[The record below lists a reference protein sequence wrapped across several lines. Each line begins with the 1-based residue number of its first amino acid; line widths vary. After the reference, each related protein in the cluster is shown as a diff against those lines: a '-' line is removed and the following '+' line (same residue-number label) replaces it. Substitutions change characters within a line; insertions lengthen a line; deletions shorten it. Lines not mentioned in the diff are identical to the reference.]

1 MSVRLV
7 SISPDAEGLILEC
20 ARVSS
25 NSTAKNT
32 GTKLLSYL
40 IQHKHWSPFEM
51 ANMVIEIETTRDISR
66 QILRHRSFSFQEFSQ
81 RYQVIASDPVIRDTR
96 LQDTKNRQNSIATE
110 DDRLRADWEAMQE
123 ATWELAHSNYEKALE
138 AGIAKEQARALLPE
152 GMTRTKMFVNGTI
165 RSWIHYLQ
173 LRRENGTQLEHQDIA
188 KQIMEV
194 FKQQLPTI
202 YESAFFLNKPL

>member
-7 SISPDAEGLILEC
+7 SISLDAEGLILEC

-25 NSTAKNT
+25 NAAANNT
-32 GTKLLSYL
+32 GSRLLSYL
-40 IQHKHWSPFEM
+40 IKHKHWSPFEM

-81 RYQVIASDPVIRDTR
+81 RYQVVATEPVIRDTR
-96 LQDTKNRQNSIATE
+96 LQDTKNRQNSIAV
-110 DDRLRADWEAMQE
+110 DDERLRAEWEEMQE
-123 ATWELAHSNYEKALE
+123 ATWELAYRNYTRALE
-138 AGIAKEQARALLPE
+138 SGIAKEQARALLPE

-173 LRRENGTQLEHQDIA
+173 LRRENGTQLEHQEIA
-188 KQIMEV
+188 LKIMEI
-194 FKQQLPTI
+194 FKQQMPAI
-202 YESAFFLNKPL
+202 YEAEFK

>member
-110 DDRLRADWEAMQE
+110 DDRLRADWEEMQE
-123 ATWELAHSNYEKALE
+123 ATWELAHGNYEKALE

-173 LRRENGTQLEHQDIA
+173 LRRENGTQLEHQDLA
-188 KQIMEV
+188 LKIMEV
-194 FKQQLPTI
+194 FRQQLPTI
-202 YESAFFLNKPL
+202 YESAFLNKPL